1 MRLRGWMVGAILAS
15 ATACA
20 SVPKG
25 PGVAGESYRYPS
37 RRDRHAT
44 VILFPVDGKCKVIG
58 APETHI
64 AFPAQKVIWRV
75 VNLCAPG
82 TEIELVFDRRIPE
95 SAPANPFTESGSLET
110 KDRFTFG
117 ERVRDRFAPENTFVR
132 TVKAATAFPRDVEVR
147 YFYKVG
153 IKDDPTSFIEPEMD
167 IWP

>member
-1 MRLRGWMVGAILAS
+1 MRLRGLVVGVILAS

-20 SVPKG
+20 SAP
-25 PGVAGESYRYPS
+25 PGKVGAESYRYPS

-82 TEIELVFDRRIPE
+82 TEIELVFDRRTPE
-95 SAPANPFTESGSLET
+95 TAPANPFTESGGLES
-110 KDRFTFG
+110 KERFTFG
-117 ERVRDRFAPENTFVR
+117 ERVRDRFAPENTFMR
-132 TVKAATAFPRDVEVR
+132 TVKPAAAFPAGVEVR

-153 IKDDPTSFIEPEMD
+153 IKDDPASFIEPEMD

>member
-1 MRLRGWMVGAILAS
+1 MRLSRWVVGTILIG

-20 SVPKG
+20 HAPRA
-25 PGVAGESYRYPS
+25 PIAGGEPYRYPS

-64 AFPAQKVIWRV
+64 AFPVQKVIWRV

-82 TEIELVFDRRIPE
+82 TEIELVFDRRTPE
-95 SAPANPFTESGSLET
+95 SAPANPFSESGGIES

-117 ERVRDRFAPENTFVR
+117 ERVRDRYAPENTFTR
-132 TVKAATAFPRDVEVR
+132 TVKPASAFPAGVEVR

-153 IKDDPTSFIEPEMD
+153 IKDDPSSFIEPEMD

>member
-95 SAPANPFTESGSLET
+95 SAPANPFTESGSPFSPSQTT
-110 KDRFTFG
+110 KRSPSSTCG
-117 ERVRDRFAPENTFVR
+117 FV
-132 TVKAATAFPRDVEVR
+132 AEVEVGVSR
-147 YFYKVG
+147 PR
-153 IKDDPTSFIEPEMD
+153 IA
-167 IWP
+167 

>member
-1 MRLRGWMVGAILAS
+1 MRLRRWVVGILLVG

-20 SVPKG
+20 SAPRA
-25 PGVAGESYRYPS
+25 PIAGERYHYPS

-64 AFPAQKVIWRV
+64 AFPGQKVIWRV

-82 TEIELVFDRRIPE
+82 TEIELIFDRREPAT
-95 SAPANPFTESGSLET
+95 APANPFVESGGLET

-117 ERVRDRFAPENTFVR
+117 ERVRDRFAPENTFAR
-132 TVKAATAFPRDVEVR
+132 TVKATGAFPAGVEVR
-147 YFYKVG
+147 YFYRVG
-153 IKDDPTSFIEPEMD
+153 IKDDPASFIEPEMD